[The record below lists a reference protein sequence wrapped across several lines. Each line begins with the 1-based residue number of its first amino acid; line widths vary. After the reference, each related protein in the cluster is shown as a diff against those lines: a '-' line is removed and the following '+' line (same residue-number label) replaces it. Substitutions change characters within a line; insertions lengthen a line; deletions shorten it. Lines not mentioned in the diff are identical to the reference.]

1 MNNFACQTKSTYLH
15 IYLWKTKVTSHK
27 QHLFGLSFY
36 RNAKKY
42 HTDQSILQIFLVCMK
57 RSDWQT
63 FKCNSKNLFPRCA
76 CYLYNLLRWMED
88 TIFIK
93 AYPHFDFFSTAIFLL
108 PLKKNA
114 LKEFRVLHYLH
125 NNSAMLIAKFKSSCR
140 ILYLLGFL
148 NEF

>member
-57 RSDWQT
+57 RSDSQT

-88 TIFIK
+88 
-93 AYPHFDFFSTAIFLL
+93 AIFKKLIHTLIFFPLL
-108 PLKKNA
+108 CSCFLWKKTPWKN
-114 LKEFRVLHYLH
+114 FVFYII
-125 NNSAMLIAKFKSSCR
+125 STITVQC
-140 ILYLLGFL
+140 
-148 NEF
+148 